1 MFDCLVNVEE
11 HTIRISNESIEKL
24 FFEDLKFREYWNYSK
39 DHVDSESDNIFN
51 LWRIV
56 ENQKDAYA
64 IEVEQYFKKN
74 FFRGKDLSIISLSI
88 VEAFYNVF
96 DHADANG
103 NAFSFIKYEGQDE
116 VLRVAIC
123 DFGKGISKSV
133 RNFDSTIISD
143 SDALKKSIEVDF
155 TVGSKVHNKGKGLDN
170 ILSCADAVRIICN
183 TARLLKKHEVK
194 IDNIDFDF
202 NGTLIY
208 FELYLGNL
216 EEEEILDEFDF

>member
-1 MFDCLVNVEE
+1 M
-11 HTIRISNESIEKL
+11 
-24 FFEDLKFREYWNYSK
+24 
-39 DHVDSESDNIFN
+39 
-51 LWRIV
+51 
-56 ENQKDAYA
+56 
-64 IEVEQYFKKN
+64 
-74 FFRGKDLSIISLSI
+74 
-88 VEAFYNVF
+88 
-96 DHADANG
+96 
-103 NAFSFIKYEGQDE
+103 
-116 VLRVAIC
+116 RVAIC

>member
-1 MFDCLVNVEE
+1 M
-11 HTIRISNESIEKL
+11 
-24 FFEDLKFREYWNYSK
+24 
-39 DHVDSESDNIFN
+39 DSESDNIFN

-116 VLRVAIC
+116 VLRVAFVIS
-123 DFGKGISKSV
+123 GKV
-133 RNFDSTIISD
+133 YQN
-143 SDALKKSIEVDF
+143 
-155 TVGSKVHNKGKGLDN
+155 
-170 ILSCADAVRIICN
+170 LS
-183 TARLLKKHEVK
+183 
-194 IDNIDFDF
+194 
-202 NGTLIY
+202 
-208 FELYLGNL
+208 
-216 EEEEILDEFDF
+216 EILIPL